1 MNSTG
6 MTSGQGRTILSEQW
20 LGILD
25 LLKASAFTID
35 LGRRITACNQSAQYL
50 LGISEQEILG
60 RECWQVFRGVPCTTC
75 CPYHDDNTETKEIE
89 IELLDA
95 ENRPHLV
102 TRLTAPIQDANHEL
116 QGYLI
121 LIQDR
126 MSLAELLNR
135 IRYGEKSLKIILD
148 NLDLAIFT
156 VNRGGYVTFFNDAAE
171 SLTGYSRQEIL
182 GKPCL
187 DILGPA
193 GNHVQKPLRNCL
205 KYGRSESTGP
215 SKILTAQG
223 EITDVKIDLMPLSN
237 EQEKLVGGLVTLHDL
252 TLARKLDET
261 VTEEDS
267 YQGLIGRDPRMQ
279 QIFEIVEQIG
289 PSEAT
294 VLIEGATGTGKD

>member
-1 MNSTG
+1 MSG
-6 MTSGQGRTILSEQW
+6 MDMRPGPGRTILSEQW

-35 LGRRITACNQSAQYL
+35 LSRRITSCNQSAQYL
-50 LGISEQEILG
+50 LGISEQDILG
-60 RECWQVFRGVPCTTC
+60 KECWEVFKGVPCATC
-75 CPYHDDNTETKEIE
+75 CPYREDHTEAREIE
-89 IELLDA
+89 VELLDA
-95 ENRPHLV
+95 ENQPHLV
-102 TRLTAPIQDANHEL
+102 TRLTAPIQDVNQEL

-126 MSLAELLNR
+126 MSLAEILNR

-148 NLDLAIFT
+148 SLNLAIFT

-171 SLTGYSRQEIL
+171 SITGYSRQEVL

-193 GNHVQKPLRNCL
+193 KHHVQKPLQNCL
-205 KYGRSESTGP
+205 KYGRSGSTGP

-252 TLARKLDET
+252 TLA
-261 VTEEDS
+261 
-267 YQGLIGRDPRMQ
+267 
-279 QIFEIVEQIG
+279 
-289 PSEAT
+289 
-294 VLIEGATGTGKD
+294 